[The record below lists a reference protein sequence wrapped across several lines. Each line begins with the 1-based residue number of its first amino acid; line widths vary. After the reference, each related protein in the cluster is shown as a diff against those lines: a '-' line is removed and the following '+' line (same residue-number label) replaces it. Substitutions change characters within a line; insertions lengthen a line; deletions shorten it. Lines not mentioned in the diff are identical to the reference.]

1 MAITH
6 TRLLQLYQN
15 FGKFYTWQFT
25 PLLERTGLSMREMN
39 VLLFLANN
47 PQYDT
52 ARDVTEFRGLS
63 KSQVS
68 QAVELLVAEG
78 LVSRT
83 PDSSD
88 RRVVHLSL
96 TEEAGPLAREAQ
108 ALQNSCAARL
118 LSGFGPKESDQ
129 LLTFLERVLENGSI
143 LAEEAGR

>member
-6 TRLLQLYQN
+6 TRLLQFYQN

-83 PDSSD
+83 PDSSGSPCGASEPD
-88 RRVVHLSL
+88 GGGR
-96 TEEAGPLAREAQ
+96 TAGPGGAG
-108 ALQNSCAARL
+108 AAKQL
-118 LSGFGPKESDQ
+118 CGPAAV
-129 LLTFLERVLENGSI
+129 RVW
-143 LAEEAGR
+143 AEWSRTSF

>member
-6 TRLLQLYQN
+6 TRLLQFLSE
-15 FGKFYTWQFT
+15 FRKVLHLQFT

-108 ALQNSCAARL
+108 ALQNSCAAGCCPGL
-118 LSGFGPKESDQ
+118 
-129 LLTFLERVLENGSI
+129 
-143 LAEEAGR
+143 GRRSRTSF

>member
-1 MAITH
+1 M
-6 TRLLQLYQN
+6 
-15 FGKFYTWQFT
+15 
-25 PLLERTGLSMREMN
+25 
-39 VLLFLANN
+39 LLFLANN

-129 LLTFLERVLENGSI
+129 LLTFLERVLENGRI

>member
-1 MAITH
+1 
-6 TRLLQLYQN
+6 
-15 FGKFYTWQFT
+15 
-25 PLLERTGLSMREMN
+25 MREMN

>member
-1 MAITH
+1 MAITY
-6 TRLLQLYQN
+6 TRLLQFYQN
-15 FGKFYTWQFT
+15 FGRFYTRQFT

-47 PQYDT
+47 PEYDT

-68 QAVELLVAEG
+68 QAVELLAAEG

-83 PDSSD
+83 PDGSD
-88 RRVVHLSL
+88 RRVIHLSL

-108 ALQNSCAARL
+108 SLQNSCASRL
-118 LSGFGPKESDQ
+118 LSGFAPEESDR
-129 LLTFLERVLENGSI
+129 LLGFLERVLENGSA
-143 LAEEAGR
+143 LAEEAAK